1 MPFRNSTFQHKQSN
15 NKKNWLKVIG
25 LVLLVV
31 LVGLQFFPTGSNK
44 STSVPSTDFVKTYK
58 VPEQVAQML
67 HTSCYNCHSNNTNYP
82 WYSRI
87 QPAGWFLENHIN
99 KGKEE
104 LNFSEFGSY
113 SGRKKQS
120 KLTSMISQV
129 DDDKMPLPSYAF
141 IHREARLSTEDK
153 KNLVD
158 YLKTL
163 KE

>member
-1 MPFRNSTFQHKQSN
+1 MKL
-15 NKKNWLKVIG
+15 LKIIG

-31 LVGLQFFPTGSNK
+31 LVGLQFFPARSNQN
-44 STSVPSTDFVKTYK
+44 TIVPSTDFVKTYK
-58 VPEQVAQML
+58 VSERVTQML
-67 HTSCYNCHSNNTNYP
+67 HTSCYNCHSNNTDYP
-82 WYSRI
+82 WYSKV
-87 QPAGWFLENHIN
+87 QPVGWYLENHIN

-113 SGRKKQS
+113 SGRKQQS

-129 DDDKMPLPSYAF
+129 EDDKMPLPSYTF
-141 IHREARLSTEDK
+141 IHREARLSAEDK
-153 KNLVD
+153 NNLVD

>member
-1 MPFRNSTFQHKQSN
+1 MKL
-15 NKKNWLKVIG
+15 LKIIG

-31 LVGLQFFPTGSNK
+31 LVGLQFFPARSNQN
-44 STSVPSTDFVKTYK
+44 TIVPSTDFVKTYK

-67 HTSCYNCHSNNTNYP
+67 YTSCYNCHSNNTDYP
-82 WYSRI
+82 WYSKV
-87 QPAGWFLENHIN
+87 QPVGWYLENHIN

-113 SGRKKQS
+113 SSRKQQS

-129 DDDKMPLPSYAF
+129 EDNKMPLASYTF
-141 IHREARLSTEDK
+141 IHSDARLSAVNK

-163 KE
+163 KN

>member
-1 MPFRNSTFQHKQSN
+1 MKLTKI
-15 NKKNWLKVIG
+15 IG

-31 LVGLQFFPTGSNK
+31 LVGLQFFPTGFNHG
-44 STSVPSTDFVKTYK
+44 STAPQTDFVKTYK

-82 WYSRI
+82 WYSKV
-87 QPAGWFLENHIN
+87 QPVGWLLENHIN

-113 SGRKKQS
+113 SGRKQQS

-129 DDDKMPLPSYAF
+129 DDDEMPLASYTF
-141 IHREARLSTEDK
+141 IHREARLSAENK
-153 KNLVD
+153 KALLD
-158 YLKTL
+158 YLKAL